1 MGLEF
6 GFEIK
11 EETEQTLVLREA
23 EKSEMEEAFLAP
35 AVDWSSM
42 AASFDAAEEAAVS
55 MGLTLGM
62 TGNDYEDMLEDMAEE
77 FLYSHVFDEA
87 VSKADRCMHPE
98 EVQKDWCTELE
109 THLEEEE
116 AATSMGLPL
125 DLDGPDLVESKVEA
139 ASSPSVEGRDDSN
152 EPKRVAKKARLGDGP
167 PPSPSTPPRRI
178 LSVQLSEEKRH
189 HQLIARDNGQLAKEC
204 KKISNA
210 SGHGYLAKVLECKQ
224 ATWMSS
230 RWMSS
235 PLPEGSLVGPL
246 VRVFRF
252 DNP

>member
-1 MGLEF
+1 
-6 GFEIK
+6 
-11 EETEQTLVLREA
+11 
-23 EKSEMEEAFLAP
+23 MEEAFLAP

-98 EVQKDWCTELE
+98 EVQKYWCTELE

-178 LSVQLSEEKRH
+178 LSVQLSEEKETPSTDCKR
-189 HQLIARDNGQLAKEC
+189 QRSTGKGMQEDFEC
-204 KKISNA
+204 K
-210 SGHGYLAKVLECKQ
+210 
-224 ATWMSS
+224 
-230 RWMSS
+230 R
-235 PLPEGSLVGPL
+235 P
-246 VRVFRF
+246 RVFSKSTGMQAGNLDVKPLENSGQSDGLLNSKNSRQIVA
-252 DNP
+252 P